1 MKTRTRP
8 SLLLAP
14 ARDLALL
21 QGSADMLRRMN
32 NPPRLNPSRR
42 AFLLASCSLPFSVRA
57 ATPVVTPKRLLVLG
71 GTGFIGPHIIDSA
84 LRRGFV
90 VTLFHR
96 GKTNPTLFAD
106 NPKVERI
113 LGDRN
118 TGFEAL
124 AGKKWDAV
132 VDTSGYFPRQVEASA
147 KALKDSVRQ
156 YVFVSSIS
164 VYKDTDKPMDES
176 AKVGTIADPT
186 IEKIT
191 EGSYGP
197 LKALCE
203 QAATRIMQGRALNV
217 RPGYIVGPRDSSD
230 RFTYWLL
237 RTQRGG
243 DMVVPGDPSDPI
255 QVIDGRDL
263 ADWIVRMVEANQHGV
278 YNAVGPTKPHTMQE
292 VLAAC
297 KQVTKAEVRHTFV
310 PTDYLRKNKLHEE
323 FPIWSPPSGD
333 SAYFHRVSNAKALAQ
348 GLAFRPLLE
357 TLTDTLAWWKTLPAD
372 RQAKPRAG
380 ITAEK
385 EAEILKAY
393 RASLPKP

>member
-1 MKTRTRP
+1 MTQNEHSP
-8 SLLLAP
+8 SGMRGEIAH
-14 ARDLALL
+14 
-21 QGSADMLRRMN
+21 
-32 NPPRLNPSRR
+32 RLDSTAMFPHMTKSQRLSRR
-42 AFLLASCSLPFSVRA
+42 AFLLASSALPFA
-57 ATPVVTPKRLLVLG
+57 AHAASQTVTPKRILVLG
-71 GTGFIGPHIIDSA
+71 GTGFIGPHIIEA
-84 LRRGFV
+84 AIRRGFS

-113 LGDRN
+113 IGDRN
-118 TGFEAL
+118 TGFDGL

-132 VDTSGYFPRQVEASA
+132 VDTSGYFPRQIEASA
-147 KALKDSVRQ
+147 KALKDSVKQ

-164 VYKDTDKPMDES
+164 VYKDTDKPIDES
-176 AKVGTIADPT
+176 SAVGTIPDPT
-186 IEKIT
+186 IEKIS
-191 EGSYGP
+191 EGAYGP

-203 QAATRIMQGRALNV
+203 QAATRVMQGRALIV

-243 DMVVPGDPSDPI
+243 EMVVPGDPSDPI

-263 ADWIVRMVEANQHGV
+263 ADWIVRMVEAGQNGTF
-278 YNAVGPTKPHTMQE
+278 NATGPSKPHTMQE

-297 KQVTKAEVRHTFV
+297 KQVTKADVRYTFI
-310 PTDYLRKNKLHEE
+310 PTDYLRKNKLSEE

-333 SAYFHRVSNAKALAQ
+333 SAYFHKVSNAKAVAA
-348 GLAFRPLLE
+348 GLTFRPLID
-357 TLTDTLAWWKTLPAD
+357 TLTDTLSWWKTLPPE

-380 ITAEK
+380 LTADK
-385 EAEILKAY
+385 EAAILKAF
-393 RASLPKP
+393 RESLAKP

>member
-1 MKTRTRP
+1 MTVRTSPPSVATQQPSRTDCSATAMVQRMANRP
-8 SLLLAP
+8 LS
-14 ARDLALL
+14 
-21 QGSADMLRRMN
+21 
-32 NPPRLNPSRR
+32 PSRR
-42 AFLLASCSLPFSVRA
+42 AFLLASCSLPFAVRA
-57 ATPVVTPKRLLVLG
+57 QATPATPKRLLVLG
-71 GTGFIGPHIIDSA
+71 GTGFIGPHIIDAA

-96 GKTNPTLFAD
+96 GKTNPTLFEG

-118 TGFEAL
+118 VGFEAL

-132 VDTSGYFPRQVEASA
+132 VDTSAYFPRQIEQSA
-147 KALKDSVRQ
+147 KALKDSVKQ
-156 YVFVSSIS
+156 YVFVSSVS
-164 VYKDTDKPMDES
+164 VYKDPGKPLDES
-176 AKVGTIADPT
+176 APVGTIADPT

-203 QAATRIMQGRALNV
+203 QAATRIMEGRALNV
-217 RPGYIVGPRDSSD
+217 RPGYIIGPRDGSD
-230 RFTYWLL
+230 RFTYYLL

-243 DMVVPGDPSDPI
+243 EMVVPGDPNDPI

-263 ADWIVRMVEANQHGV
+263 GDWIVKMVAQNTNGV
-278 YNAVGPTKPHTMQE
+278 FNAVGPTKPLTMQE

-297 KQVTKAEVRHTFV
+297 KQVTKTEVRHTFLNA
-310 PTDYLRKNKLHEE
+310 DYLRKNNLHEE

-333 SAYFHRVSNAKALAQ
+333 TAYFHRVPNAKAVAQ
-348 GLAFRPLLE
+348 GLTFRPLAE
-357 TLTDTLAWWKTLPAD
+357 TLTDTLAWWKSLPPE

-380 ITAEK
+380 ITADK
-385 EAEILKAY
+385 EAEILRAY
-393 RASLPKP
+393 RASLAKP

>member
-1 MKTRTRP
+1 
-8 SLLLAP
+8 
-14 ARDLALL
+14 
-21 QGSADMLRRMN
+21 
-32 NPPRLNPSRR
+32 
-42 AFLLASCSLPFSVRA
+42 
-57 ATPVVTPKRLLVLG
+57 LG
-71 GTGFIGPHIIDSA
+71 GTGFIGPHIIEAA
-84 LRRGFV
+84 LRRGFS

-132 VDTSGYFPRQVEASA
+132 VDTSGYFPRQVEQSA
-147 KALKDSVRQ
+147 KALKDAVKQ
-156 YVFVSSIS
+156 YVFVSSVS
-164 VYKDTDKPMDES
+164 VYKETGKPMDETS
-176 AKVGTIADPT
+176 PVGTTADPT

-203 QAATRIMQGRALNV
+203 QAATRIMEGRSLNV
-217 RPGYIVGPRDSSD
+217 RPGYIIGPRDSSD

-243 DMVVPGDPSDPI
+243 EMVVPGEPSDPI

-263 ADWIVRMVEANQHGV
+263 AEWIVRMVEKNVTGV
-278 YNAVGPTKPHTMQE
+278 FNAVGPTKPLTMQE

-297 KQVTKAEVRHTFV
+297 KQVTKTEVRYTFV

-333 SAYFHRVSNAKALAQ
+333 SAYFHRVSNAKAIAQ
-348 GLAFRPLLE
+348 GLTFRPLAD
-357 TLTDTLAWWKTLPAD
+357 TLADTLAWWKTLPAE
-372 RQAKPRAG
+372 RTAKPRAG
-380 ITAEK
+380 VPADK
-385 EAEILKAY
+385 EAEILRAY
-393 RASLPKP
+393 RASLAKP

>member
-1 MKTRTRP
+1 MFPHMTQSHRHQ
-8 SLLLAP
+8 L
-14 ARDLALL
+14 
-21 QGSADMLRRMN
+21 
-32 NPPRLNPSRR
+32 SRR
-42 AFLLASCSLPFSVRA
+42 AFLLASGMLPFA
-57 ATPVVTPKRLLVLG
+57 AHAASQPATPKRLLVLG
-71 GTGFIGPHIIDSA
+71 GTGFIGPHVIESA
-84 LRRGFV
+84 IRRGFS

-113 LGDRN
+113 IGDRN
-118 TGFEAL
+118 TGFDAL

-147 KALKDSVRQ
+147 KALKDSVKQ

-164 VYKDTDKPMDES
+164 VYKDTDKPMEEG
-176 AKVGTIADPT
+176 AAVGTIPDPT

-191 EGSYGP
+191 EGAYGP

-203 QAATRIMQGRALNV
+203 QAATRVMQGRALIV
-217 RPGYIVGPRDSSD
+217 RPGFIVGPRDSSD

-243 DMVVPGDPSDPI
+243 EMVVPGDPSDPI
-255 QVIDGRDL
+255 QVIDARDL
-263 ADWIVRMVEANQHGV
+263 ADWIVRMCETGQNGTF
-278 YNAVGPTKPHTMQE
+278 NAVGPAKPHTMQD

-297 KQVTKAEVRHTFV
+297 KQVTKAEVRHTFI
-310 PTDYLRKNKLHEE
+310 PSDYLRKNKLQEE

-333 SAYFHRVSNAKALAQ
+333 SAYFHKVSNAKAVAA
-348 GLAFRPLLE
+348 GLTFRPLLE
-357 TLTDTLAWWKTLPAD
+357 TLTDTLSWWKTLPPE

-380 ITAEK
+380 LSAEK
-385 EAEILKAY
+385 EAAILKAF
-393 RASLPKP
+393 RESQAKP

>member
-1 MKTRTRP
+1 MV
-8 SLLLAP
+8 
-14 ARDLALL
+14 
-21 QGSADMLRRMN
+21 RRMMK
-32 NPPRLNPSRR
+32 PAASALSRR
-42 AFLLASCSLPFSVRA
+42 DFLLATGSLTVAFASSAHGA
-57 ATPVVTPKRLLVLG
+57 APPAAPKRLLVLG
-71 GTGFIGPHIIDSA
+71 GTGFIGPHIIDA
-84 LRRGFV
+84 AIRQGFQ

-96 GKTNPTLFAD
+96 GKTNPTLFEG

-118 TGFEAL
+118 VGFDAL

-132 VDTSGYFPRQVEASA
+132 IDTSAYFPRQIEAST
-147 KALKDSVRQ
+147 KALKAAVKQ
-156 YVFVSSIS
+156 YVFISSIS

-176 AKVGTIADPT
+176 AAVGTIADPT

-191 EGSYGP
+191 EGAYGP

-203 QAATRIMQGRALNV
+203 QAATRGMDGRALNI
-217 RPGYIVGPRDSSD
+217 RPGYIVGPRDTSD

-255 QVIDGRDL
+255 QVIDARDL
-263 ADWIVRMVEANQHGV
+263 ADWIVRLVEKNVVGTF
-278 YNAVGPTKPHTMQE
+278 NAVGPAKPYTMQE
-292 VLAAC
+292 VLSTC
-297 KQVTKAEVRHTFV
+297 KQVTGTDVKHTFL

-333 SAYFHRVSNAKALAQ
+333 SAYFHRVSNQKAVAQ
-348 GLAFRPLLE
+348 GLVFRPLLT
-357 TLTDTLAWWKTLPAD
+357 TLTDTLAWWKTLPPE

-380 ITAEK
+380 ISADK
-385 EAEILKAY
+385 EAEILRAY
-393 RASLPKP
+393 RASERKP